1 MIREQS
7 VSPPWIKWAMIQGG
21 PTMELIGGSVLPS
34 TEPPR
39 LQDKESDK
47 SNAQEW
53 ERGPLGYRGKV
64 FQGIAGDLVAQGDA
78 RVEVEWPVDSAP

>member
-21 PTMELIGGSVLPS
+21 PTMELIGGSMLPS

-47 SNAQEW
+47 SNAQE
-53 ERGPLGYRGKV
+53 
-64 FQGIAGDLVAQGDA
+64 
-78 RVEVEWPVDSAP
+78 